1 MAVKKGVYEITNNE
15 GAICYVDTATKG
27 KKTYGPTWAAICESA
42 KSHRVLEA
50 VIDRL
55 QYRSMNGKP
64 DKSRTTG
71 FIVKINNEVEAFLP
85 GQLSSCND
93 YIIDNVGER
102 IAVMVDSFDP
112 LSLSLV
118 MREIRVAD
126 EEFDID
132 MLNEALN
139 LVGQANDQGKYVRGT
154 IVGEKIGRKRNRRS
168 AFLLSINGLEAFLP
182 CNQAFFP
189 YIDNVEK
196 LIGHHVLATVL
207 EISLAKMSVVLS
219 MKEPYENLIADLH
232 TPTISQET
240 TGVVCW
246 VTPYNVYVL
255 LPEHTLGVIPR
266 QMYQTKNYSDWLDLT
281 GSLVHCV
288 PFKRRYWNESTINH
302 QYYIALNQ

>member
-1 MAVKKGVYEITNNE
+1 MKLKKGVYEITNNE

-27 KKTYGPTWAAICESA
+27 KNTYGPIWAAICESSQ
-42 KSHRVLEA
+42 SHTVLEA
-50 VIDRL
+50 VIDRY
-55 QYRSMNGKP
+55 QYRSTNGKSEETRP
-64 DKSRTTG
+64 TG
-71 FIVKINNEVEAFLP
+71 FVVKINDEVEAFLP
-85 GQLSSCND
+85 GSLSSCND
-93 YIIDNVGER
+93 YSVDHVGER

-112 LSLSLV
+112 LSLCLV

-126 EEFDID
+126 EGFDID
-132 MLNEALN
+132 MVNEALG

-154 IVGEKIGRKRNRRS
+154 IVGEKIGRIHNRRS

-232 TPTISQET
+232 APTLQQET

-246 VTPYNVYVL
+246 VTPYSVYVL
-255 LPEHTLGVIPR
+255 LPENTLGVIPR
-266 QMYQTKNYSDWLDLT
+266 QMYQKKNHSDWLDLT

-288 PFKRRYWNESTINH
+288 PFKRRYWDEASGNH
-302 QYYIALNQ
+302 QYFIALNQ

>member
-1 MAVKKGVYEITNNE
+1 MKLKKGVYEITNNE

-27 KKTYGPTWAAICESA
+27 KNTYGPIWAAICESSQ
-42 KSHRVLEA
+42 SHTVLEA
-50 VIDRL
+50 VIDRY
-55 QYRSMNGKP
+55 QYRSTNGKSEETRP
-64 DKSRTTG
+64 TG
-71 FIVKINNEVEAFLP
+71 FVVKINDEVEAFLP
-85 GQLSSCND
+85 GSLSSCND
-93 YIIDNVGER
+93 YSVDHVGER

-112 LSLSLV
+112 LSLCLV

-126 EEFDID
+126 EGFDID
-132 MLNEALN
+132 MVNEALG

-207 EISLAKMSVVLS
+207 KISLAKMSVVLS
-219 MKEPYENLIADLH
+219 MKEPYENLVADLH
-232 TPTISQET
+232 APTLQQET

-246 VTPYNVYVL
+246 VTPYSVYVL
-255 LPEHTLGVIPR
+255 LPENTLGVIPR
-266 QMYQTKNYSDWLDLT
+266 QMYQKKNHSDWLDLT

-288 PFKRRYWNESTINH
+288 PFKRRYWDEASGNH
-302 QYYIALNQ
+302 QYFIALNQ